1 MRQCFFFPFLVL
13 RMVVP
18 WAAALPQAA
27 NSTPKAELK
36 SKSRLSKPDEKI
48 LLARAEQGDASSQMW
63 LGAAYEQGWFGK
75 SNFPEALK
83 WFRKSAEHGD
93 PDAQTSLG
101 QMYEHGEGVTQ
112 NYSLAAKWYRKAA
125 EHDPDLGGAGQ
136 GRNNLGMLYLD
147 GEGVQRDY
155 VQAYMWF
162 RLADVEPNLTFAKA
176 HMTPEQILEAERLA
190 EEWKSRHA
198 GALHPLS
205 SNDNFSRKSGKPRS
219 NDSNASACASRACS

>member
-1 MRQCFFFPFLVL
+1 MGMRQCFFFPFLVL
-13 RMVVP
+13 PMVVP

-27 NSTPKAELK
+27 NAPPKAELK

-48 LLARAEQGDASSQMW
+48 LLVRAEQGDASSQMW

-101 QMYEHGEGVTQ
+101 QMYEYGKGVTQ
-112 NYSLAAKWYRKAA
+112 NYSLAAQWYRKAA
-125 EHDPDLGGAGQ
+125 EHDPDWGGAGQ
-136 GRNNLGMLYLD
+136 GRNHLGMLYLD
-147 GEGVQRDY
+147 GKGVQRDY

-162 RLADVEPNLTFAKA
+162 RLADVEANLSFAKA

-198 GALHPLS
+198 RP
-205 SNDNFSRKSGKPRS
+205 K
-219 NDSNASACASRACS
+219 

>member
-1 MRQCFFFPFLVL
+1 
-13 RMVVP
+13 
-18 WAAALPQAA
+18 
-27 NSTPKAELK
+27 
-36 SKSRLSKPDEKI
+36 
-48 LLARAEQGDASSQMW
+48 MW
-63 LGAAYEQGWFGK
+63 LGSAYEQGWFGK
-75 SNFPEALK
+75 TNFPEALE
-83 WFRKSAEHGD
+83 WFRRSAEHGD
-93 PDAQTSLG
+93 PDAQTSLV

>member
-1 MRQCFFFPFLVL
+1 MRQCCLFPLLVL
-13 RMVVP
+13 PMVVP

-36 SKSRLSKPDEKI
+36 SKSQLSKPDEKI

-63 LGAAYEQGWFGK
+63 LGSAYEQGWFGK
-75 SNFPEALK
+75 TNFPEALK
-83 WFRKSAEHGD
+83 WFRRSAGQGD
-93 PDAQTSLG
+93 PDAQNSLG
-101 QMYEHGEGVTQ
+101 QMYEDGEGVTQ

-136 GRNNLGMLYLD
+136 GRNNLGRLYL
-147 GEGVQRDY
+147 EGKGVPRDY

-162 RLADVEPNLTFAKA
+162 RLANFESNPNLSLAKA
-176 HMTPEQILEAERLA
+176 RMISEQTVEAERLV

-198 GALHPLS
+198 RP
-205 SNDNFSRKSGKPRS
+205 K
-219 NDSNASACASRACS
+219 

>member
-1 MRQCFFFPFLVL
+1 MAMRQSFFFPFLVL
-13 RMVVP
+13 PMLVP

-27 NSTPKAELK
+27 NSAPKAELK
-36 SKSRLSKPDEKI
+36 SKSQLSKPDERM

-63 LGAAYEQGWFGK
+63 LGSGYEQGWFGK
-75 SNFPEALK
+75 TNFPEALK
-83 WFRKSAEHGD
+83 WFRRSAEHGD
-93 PDAQTSLG
+93 PDSQTALG

-125 EHDPDLGGAGQ
+125 EHEPDLGGAGQ

-147 GEGVQRDY
+147 GKGVPRDY

-162 RLADVEPNLTFAKA
+162 RLAEVAPNLSFAKA

-190 EEWKSRHA
+190 EKWKSGHA
-198 GALHPLS
+198 RP
-205 SNDNFSRKSGKPRS
+205 K
-219 NDSNASACASRACS
+219 